1 MAAGRPIRNHHPMH
15 RDRITGGHLGLSP
28 PASPQIQPLKKA
40 MPDGI
45 AFFVANFFAEG
56 T

>member
-1 MAAGRPIRNHHPMH
+1 MR
-15 RDRITGGHLGLSP
+15 RDRITGGHLGLFP
-28 PASPQIQPLKKA
+28 QARPQIQALKKA